1 MKSRLSAHFFFFSAI
16 FLAQLQANDL
26 LTTSEKTTYRVT
38 ITTSFQFPERT
49 PYSQVEVA
57 HPLPVKQS
65 WSETSGNIARQPT
78 GSQIRKIA
86 GHNQVEI
93 SQVVWQKPIPSS
105 GGNFSF
111 TTTYETTS
119 VTRSLPP
126 EMARRAR
133 WNSRQVKA
141 NKTKDMNP
149 EIVAMAKTLIK
160 EPSPLEALSKFC
172 AWLVTRVVYN
182 ANYETG
188 SVDEI
193 LERGSGHCGQR
204 AGVLLQFAQAVGLEM
219 RSSPGLHLVEPDG
232 GINNYLCRIKPI
244 YGNIHAWVEVNIP
257 GLGWIEIEP
266 SHPNIFRIPHTFINT
281 RSQPGSSVRLNKQGI
296 WVKPTWQAT
305 EADPETAPEKVTT
318 TYTSDVG
325 LQTLVTFEILSQD
338 KSTSSKSNSASP
350 KVTPIRAPMRAT
362 LIESVNVPIVQN
374 GKPIGAVQAHAGSIV
389 QILKCT
395 DDSVEISTR
404 FGVTTTSST
413 NLLPIKDVTAEPSP
427 TIPPSTPPVAPKG
440 PQKKEN
446 QELRK
451 LPGIPQKGCNQQI
464 AESDSTEKP
473 GSAGGPAP
481 LPSSAT
487 PFTKPSSPAQPV
499 SPASGH
505 ASPIQ
510 GMFWLT
516 ESGKRHNSTCRFYK
530 KSKGKPCGSR
540 EGTPCGT
547 CGG

>member
-1 MKSRLSAHFFFFSAI
+1 MKSRLFFHFSFFFI
-16 FLAQLQANDL
+16 LLTQLQALTTLQDRDL
-26 LTTSEKTTYRVT
+26 LTSNQTTYRVT
-38 ITTSFQFPERT
+38 ITTSFQFPARS

-57 HPLPVKQS
+57 HPLPVKRS
-65 WSETSGNIARQPT
+65 WSDSPTNSKIARQPT

-126 EMARRAR
+126 EMAQRAR
-133 WNSRQVKA
+133 WNSRQVNA

-149 EIVAMAKTLIK
+149 EIVDMAKTLIK
-160 EPSPLEALSKFC
+160 EPSPIEALSKFC
-172 AWLVTRVVYN
+172 KWLMTRVVYN

-188 SVDEI
+188 PVDEI
-193 LERGSGHCGQR
+193 FERGSGHCGQR
-204 AGVLLQFAQAVGLEM
+204 ALVLFQFAQAVGLEM
-219 RSSPGLHLVEPDG
+219 RPSPGLFLTEPDG
-232 GINNYLCRIKPI
+232 GVNNYLYRIKPI

-257 GLGWIEIEP
+257 GLGWIELEP

-281 RSQPGSSVRLNKQGI
+281 RSQPGPSVRLNKQGI

-318 TYTSDVG
+318 SYTSDVG

-350 KVTPIRAPMRAT
+350 KVTPFRAQSRAT

-374 GKPIGAVQAHAGSIV
+374 GKPLGAVQARAGSIV
-389 QILKCT
+389 QILNCT
-395 DDSVEISTR
+395 NDSVEISTQ
-404 FGVTTTSST
+404 FGVTTTSSA
-413 NLLPIKDVTAEPSP
+413 NLLPIEDVPAEPSP
-427 TIPPSTPPVAPKG
+427 IIPPSSPPVAPKG

-451 LPGIPQKGCNQQI
+451 LPVISKAKAITHVVFTAAMINAGYSAQKAALASCWEQLFLLRQL
-464 AESDSTEKP
+464 P
-473 GSAGGPAP
+473 G
-481 LPSSAT
+481 
-487 PFTKPSSPAQPV
+487 
-499 SPASGH
+499 
-505 ASPIQ
+505 
-510 GMFWLT
+510 
-516 ESGKRHNSTCRFYK
+516 
-530 KSKGKPCGSR
+530 
-540 EGTPCGT
+540 GT
-547 CGG
+547 CVKLGFENKRSGTRHYHLRIGGKSWDAFLGQGK

>member
-1 MKSRLSAHFFFFSAI
+1 MKSHLFFHFSFFFI
-16 FLAQLQANDL
+16 LLTQLQALTELQDRNL
-26 LTTSEKTTYRVT
+26 LTSNQTTYRVT
-38 ITTSFQFPERT
+38 ITTSFQFPARS

-57 HPLPVKQS
+57 HPLPVKRS
-65 WSETSGNIARQPT
+65 WSDSPTNSKIARQPT

-126 EMARRAR
+126 EMAQRAR
-133 WNSRQVKA
+133 WNSRQVNA

-149 EIVAMAKTLIK
+149 EIVDMAKTLIK
-160 EPSPLEALSKFC
+160 EPSPIEALSKFC
-172 AWLVTRVVYN
+172 AWLMTRVVYN

-204 AGVLLQFAQAVGLEM
+204 ARVLLQFAQAVSLEM
-219 RSSPGLHLVEPDG
+219 RPSPGLFLTEPDG
-232 GINNYLCRIKPI
+232 SFNNYLYRIKPI

-257 GLGWIEIEP
+257 GLGWIELEP

-305 EADPETAPEKVTT
+305 DADPETALDTSNKVTT

-338 KSTSSKSNSASP
+338 TKSGP
-350 KVTPIRAPMRAT
+350 V
-362 LIESVNVPIVQN
+362 
-374 GKPIGAVQAHAGSIV
+374 
-389 QILKCT
+389 
-395 DDSVEISTR
+395 
-404 FGVTTTSST
+404 T
-413 NLLPIKDVTAEPSP
+413 NL
-427 TIPPSTPPVAPKG
+427 
-440 PQKKEN
+440 
-446 QELRK
+446 
-451 LPGIPQKGCNQQI
+451 
-464 AESDSTEKP
+464 
-473 GSAGGPAP
+473 
-481 LPSSAT
+481 
-487 PFTKPSSPAQPV
+487 
-499 SPASGH
+499 
-505 ASPIQ
+505 
-510 GMFWLT
+510 
-516 ESGKRHNSTCRFYK
+516 
-530 KSKGKPCGSR
+530 
-540 EGTPCGT
+540 
-547 CGG
+547 